1 MKFGKELASQ
11 MVQEWQGAYMD
22 YNHLKILLKDLLTF
36 KPLQPSPDPP
46 SRPGSLKRR
55 LTMYRAFSG
64 LKARS
69 SSLKKGNEDEVI
81 LVSAVPN
88 EGSGDYYQ
96 TTFLRLSEEGG
107 QQELLFFRKLDDE
120 FNKVVKFYKARV
132 EEAEMEAD
140 ELSKQMDALIALRIK
155 VDKPNY
161 YVEQKDGGSQVKV
174 GSDSNGNS
182 GPATVIASVSGV
194 KQGSNNRDRI
204 LSISGEDWRASQPS
218 NKNTHTPTRVCV
230 CWRVQIE
237 LDPPFPLQK
246 WRGS

>member
-36 KPLQPSPDPP
+36 RQQHKPLRPSPDPP

-64 LKARS
+64 LTARS
-69 SSLKKGNEDEVI
+69 RSLNKGNEDEVI

-88 EGSGDYYQ
+88 NEGSQNYYQ

-120 FNKVVKFYKARV
+120 FNKVVKFYKAGV
-132 EEAEMEAD
+132 EEAEMKAD
-140 ELSKQMDALIALRIK
+140 DLSKQMDTLIALRIK

-161 YVEQKDGGSQVKV
+161 VEQKDDRSQVKV

-194 KQGSNNRDRI
+194 NQD
-204 LSISGEDWRASQPS
+204 
-218 NKNTHTPTRVCV
+218 
-230 CWRVQIE
+230 
-237 LDPPFPLQK
+237 
-246 WRGS
+246 